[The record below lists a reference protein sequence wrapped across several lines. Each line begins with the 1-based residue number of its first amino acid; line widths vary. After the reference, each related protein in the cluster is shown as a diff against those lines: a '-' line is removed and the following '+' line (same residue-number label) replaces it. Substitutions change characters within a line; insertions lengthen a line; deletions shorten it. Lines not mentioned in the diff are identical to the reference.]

1 MKRINGFP
9 VRSANKTSTANRTS
23 KVSSSRNKPR
33 EIPTHN
39 NLKYNSYNDDV
50 YEEKLMGQLRVPDIN
65 GVTQYDRM
73 ARLAEKQRTDSLVQQ
88 RQSLNDQY
96 HNLFNEKQRRE
107 KINNEITEINNKI
120 DVAKLEMGYNNPV
133 LSNGQTVREMKN
145 NEHLLNMQRLQDI
158 YSMKKDELERELVGK
173 QTELDLTSE
182 NLLYQRKINQEKSEI
197 EDQLYRLKYEA
208 EFEKHRVAD
217 MKEMSKNRH
226 EVEFLKAKLNTLQ
239 NYNLDA
245 YLEAARQEGH
255 NEGEKYNAHMMTE
268 AQNKVHQ
275 TLYESTRD
283 EEKLKTQLDHING
296 ALDMRTRYYENNLQ
310 QKKDLATKDQIIKKR
325 DAEINNLARDNF
337 MVNLKN
343 TDLQYDYDV
352 QTKAMEDLQR
362 ESKAHKFNI
371 FNSEALNIIPDEPPI
386 DQISYTPIENDTPTN
401 YPVQP
406 RSGTWSN

>member
-1 MKRINGFP
+1 MSRINGYP
-9 VRSANKTSTANRTS
+9 VRSANRTSTAR
-23 KVSSSRNKPR
+23 VSSSRNKPT

-50 YEEKLMGQLRVPDIN
+50 YETKLMDPLRVPDVN

-73 ARLAEKQRTDSLVQQ
+73 SRLAEKQRTDSLVQQ

-96 HNLFNEKQRRE
+96 HNLYNEKQRRE

-120 DVAKLEMGYNNPV
+120 DIAKLEMGYNNPV

-182 NLLYQRKINQEKSEI
+182 NLLYQRKINQEKAEI
-197 EDQLYRLKYEA
+197 EDQIYRLKYET

-226 EVEFLKAKLNTLQ
+226 EAEFLKAKLNTLQ

-325 DAEINNLARDNF
+325 DAEINDLARDNF

-343 TDLQYDYDV
+343 TDLQYENDI

-371 FNSEALNIIPDEPPI
+371 SNSDALNIIPDEPPI
-386 DQISYTPIENDTPTN
+386 DQISYTPIENDTATN